1 MTVNCCCSGPAED
14 ERNLLRILDEERE
27 YSYSN
32 LYRLK
37 CALQYKRDHLTD
49 KNGKLYLTLDSLI
62 TINNLITKST
72 NIKLRTVNVR
82 PSRYEKAYMDFYSIE
97 PALRGL
103 IDNFSKTNEKTFVE
117 TFLKIHRFLDGNGR
131 TGKVLFI

>member
-1 MTVNCCCSGPAED
+1 MAVNCCCCGPAED

-37 CALQYKRDHLTD
+37 CALEYKRDDLTG

-62 TINNLITKST
+62 TINNFITKST

-82 PSRYEKAYMDFYSIE
+82 PCGI
-97 PALRGL
+97 
-103 IDNFSKTNEKTFVE
+103 
-117 TFLKIHRFLDGNGR
+117 
-131 TGKVLFI
+131 

>member
-62 TINNLITKST
+62 TINNLITKSA